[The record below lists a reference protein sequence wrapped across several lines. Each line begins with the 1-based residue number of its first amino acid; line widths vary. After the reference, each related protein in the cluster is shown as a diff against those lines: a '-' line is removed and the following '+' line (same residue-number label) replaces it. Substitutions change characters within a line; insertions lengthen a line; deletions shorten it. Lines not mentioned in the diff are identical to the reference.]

1 MPGFRAGTLHVLFM
15 MYPCHPARALAY
27 SRCSANVWGMNEE
40 NACAHSHMPTT
51 ARKSRLTVQEGKC
64 VHRVGS
70 DWLESHTQRR
80 PVSKRREFLP
90 AVYILCISWVP
101 CPQDPSWFSLDCLL
115 PSAASLPHS
124 LDSSQPGCQLVSN
137 HTKQAPHSGPLHLGL
152 PPAVPLPSVHMAAS
166 LTSLRSL
173 NKNCDHHLLLP

>member
-1 MPGFRAGTLHVLFM
+1 M
-15 MYPCHPARALAY
+15 
-27 SRCSANVWGMNEE
+27 
-40 NACAHSHMPTT
+40 
-51 ARKSRLTVQEGKC
+51 
-64 VHRVGS
+64 HRVGS

-137 HTKQAPHSGPLHLGL
+137 HTKQAPRSGPLHSGL
-152 PPAVPLPSVHMAAS
+152 PACSALALCPHGCLSYFTQISEQKP
-166 LTSLRSL
+166 
-173 NKNCDHHLLLP
+173 